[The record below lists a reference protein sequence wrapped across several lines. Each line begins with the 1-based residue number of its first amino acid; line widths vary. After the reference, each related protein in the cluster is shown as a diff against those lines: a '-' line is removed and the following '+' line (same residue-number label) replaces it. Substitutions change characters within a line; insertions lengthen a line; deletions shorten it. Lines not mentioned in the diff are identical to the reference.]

1 MGKHYDTIIVGA
13 GSSGGVIAARLS
25 EDPDRTVLVLEAG
38 PDFPLEAE
46 WLPLFAASSEHT
58 WRVSGAPEFD
68 WGLIDRDRANRRGGR
83 PIRLPRARMVGGT
96 SNVNSTIAVR
106 PASFDMD
113 RWAAQGNPGWD
124 WQSLLP
130 LYRRIETDRDFG
142 DAPTHG
148 KDGPIVIQRYKESGW
163 APVNRTFAEACAA
176 LGIAYAPDLNA
187 EGVDAGVFGPFPHNR
202 FKEIKQGTLST
213 YLRAARRR
221 PNLTIRGGCL
231 VDRVLFSG
239 NRATGVTWIEGGVRR
254 EASAERIIVA
264 AGVYNSPAI
273 LQRSGIGPATL
284 LQRHGIAV
292 RADLPAGRSL
302 TDHPGCAFFFRAERI
317 SAMTGRLFPVNWRGP
332 ADENGEPWW
341 HIHSFPADEEEGIS
355 GLFAYLCRQEPSGT
369 VEIAAPDPTALP
381 VVDHDYLADP
391 HDLVR
396 FADAHAAMKELLAMP
411 PFAGAGAALLH
422 ADQDFATYVKATLA
436 SAHHQSGTCR
446 MGPDPATSVVD
457 AGLRVHG
464 CEGLMVADSSVFPDT
479 IMHNTNLAC
488 CVIGERAADLVRGRG

>member
-1 MGKHYDTIIVGA
+1 
-13 GSSGGVIAARLS
+13 
-25 EDPDRTVLVLEAG
+25 
-38 PDFPLEAE
+38 
-46 WLPLFAASSEHT
+46 
-58 WRVSGAPEFD
+58 
-68 WGLIDRDRANRRGGR
+68 
-83 PIRLPRARMVGGT
+83 
-96 SNVNSTIAVR
+96 
-106 PASFDMD
+106 
-113 RWAAQGNPGWD
+113 
-124 WQSLLP
+124 
-130 LYRRIETDRDFG
+130 
-142 DAPTHG
+142 
-148 KDGPIVIQRYKESGW
+148 
-163 APVNRTFAEACAA
+163 
-176 LGIAYAPDLNA
+176 
-187 EGVDAGVFGPFPHNR
+187 
-202 FKEIKQGTLST
+202 
-213 YLRAARRR
+213 
-221 PNLTIRGGCL
+221 
-231 VDRVLFSG
+231 
-239 NRATGVTWIEGGVRR
+239 
-254 EASAERIIVA
+254 
-264 AGVYNSPAI
+264 
-273 LQRSGIGPATL
+273 
-284 LQRHGIAV
+284 
-292 RADLPAGRSL
+292 
-302 TDHPGCAFFFRAERI
+302 
-317 SAMTGRLFPVNWRGP
+317 MTGRLFPVNWRGP